1 MIQRPKQ
8 IDNLSC
14 LRGNNADGQYSDP
27 VTSGLH
33 LLLIKKAK
41 GVVILYDHLPD
52 SKLSRRVPR
61 ILWRVLKSSAGRK
74 SLSESLRKSL
84 RESYRERDHGGP
96 RGGLQKEFLRASAF
110 LKRRSHFCKKILT
123 LQMYTIL

>member
-41 GVVILYDHLPD
+41 GVVILYAHLPD

-74 SLSESLRKSL
+74 SLRESL

-96 RGGLQKEFLRASAF
+96 RGGFQKEILRASEF
-110 LKRRSHFCKKILT
+110 LNRRSHFCKKILT